1 MKFLLRHFYNISI
14 FIGIITILLTIV
26 FWQDLVVLQRLAL
39 LNLAILNFHFFEE
52 FGFPGG
58 FPKFANT
65 MFAYKNSPRPERFP
79 LNQMSA
85 FLTNWGTALVLYIPP
100 IIFPNELWFGLAP
113 IIFGGFA
120 QLIIHGIVN
129 NRMLGT
135 YYNAGLLSVL
145 IGHLP
150 IAIIYIYYIHTH
162 NMVSFWD
169 YIIGIIIMVLWYVV
183 GIRVIINKSLEDMN
197 SPYPFAPEE
206 MKNLSIKYRGV

>member
-1 MKFLLRHFYNISI
+1 
-14 FIGIITILLTIV
+14 
-26 FWQDLVVLQRLAL
+26 
-39 LNLAILNFHFFEE
+39 
-52 FGFPGG
+52 
-58 FPKFANT
+58 
-65 MFAYKNSPRPERFP
+65 
-79 LNQMSA
+79 MSA

-162 NMVSFWD
+162 NMVSFLGLYYWN
-169 YIIGIIIMVLWYVV
+169 YYNGFMVCSWY
-183 GIRVIINKSLEDMN
+183 SCH
-197 SPYPFAPEE
+197 Y
-206 MKNLSIKYRGV
+206 